1 MRLELSSLNYC
12 YVFLDPIIPL
22 FAMFASFI
30 HRELNC
36 SSMYYRLS
44 MYMISFTAYFSE
56 MLFLKKLIK

>member
-30 HRELNC
+30 HRELN
-36 SSMYYRLS
+36 SSS
-44 MYMISFTAYFSE
+44 AMIYFTACFSE
-56 MLFLKKLIK
+56 VLFFQGSNQMI

>member
-30 HRELNC
+30 HRELN
-36 SSMYYRLS
+36 SSS
-44 MYMISFTAYFSE
+44 AMIYFTACFSE
-56 MLFLKKLIK
+56 MIFFLRK